1 MSLKQCRSS
10 ATGLASCRGVFDYAS
25 KNARLSEIEE
35 LQSAPEFWD
44 DPEKGRAIIA
54 EMKGAR
60 SIVDPVNKLNSA
72 FEDIDVLREM
82 AAESDDEDVLPEA
95 IETFGKAQI
104 ILEDLEFRLM
114 LGGQNDPADAFVQVS
129 SGAGGI
135 DACDWALML
144 LRMYTRWAEQRGYKV
159 EQVEYQEEPE
169 GGIRTATI
177 ALRGEYAF
185 GYMKAESGVHRL
197 VRISPFDAQA
207 RRQTAFASV
216 DVSPEI
222 DDSIEIDLDESDI
235 KVETMRAGGAGGQH
249 VNKTESAVR
258 MTHIPTGVVVRCQNE
273 RSQHKN
279 RATALKLL
287 KAKLLA
293 VEEAK
298 RDSEMAALYG
308 EKGEIAWGNQ
318 IRSYVLNPYQMVKDH
333 RTSHEDGNVMG
344 VLDGNVHPFIESYLR
359 QRNK

>member
-1 MSLKQCRSS
+1 
-10 ATGLASCRGVFDYAS
+10 
-25 KNARLSEIEE
+25 
-35 LQSAPEFWD
+35 
-44 DPEKGRAIIA
+44 
-54 EMKGAR
+54 MKAAR
-60 SIVDPVNKLNSA
+60 SIVDPVDKLTSA
-72 FEDIDVLREM
+72 FEDIEVLQEM
-82 AAESDDEDVLPEA
+82 TEEGEDEELLSEA
-95 IETFGKAQI
+95 VGTLAKAQGV
-104 ILEDLEFRLM
+104 LEDLEFRLM
-114 LGGQNDPADAFVQVS
+114 LGGPNDPADAFVQIS

-135 DACDWALML
+135 DACDWASML
-144 LRMYTRWAEQRGYKV
+144 LRMYTRWADQRGYKI

-177 ALRGEYAF
+177 AIRGEYAF
-185 GYMKAESGVHRL
+185 GYMKAEAGVHRL

-207 RRQTAFASV
+207 RRQTSFASV
-216 DVSPEI
+216 DVSPDI
-222 DDSIEIDLDESDI
+222 DDSIQIDLDESDI

-308 EKGEIAWGNQ
+308 EKGEIAWSNQ
-318 IRSYVLNPYQMVKDH
+318 IRSYVLNPYQMVKDR
-333 RTSHEDGNVMG
+333 RTSHEDGNVAAVM
-344 VLDGNVHPFIESYLR
+344 DGAIHPFIESYLR

>member
-1 MSLKQCRSS
+1 
-10 ATGLASCRGVFDYAS
+10 
-25 KNARLSEIEE
+25 
-35 LQSAPEFWD
+35 
-44 DPEKGRAIIA
+44 
-54 EMKGAR
+54 MKLAR
-60 SIVDPVNKLNSA
+60 SIVDPVDKLNSG
-72 FEDIDVLREM
+72 FEDLEVLQEM
-82 AAESDDEDVLPEA
+82 AAESDEDEIFPEA
-95 IETFGKAQI
+95 LETFHKTRA

-114 LGGQNDPADAFVQVS
+114 LGGPNDATDAFVQVS

-177 ALRGEYAF
+177 AIRGEYAF

-207 RRQTAFASV
+207 RRQTAFSSV
-216 DVSPEI
+216 DVTPDI
-222 DDSIEIDLDESDI
+222 DDSIQIDLDDADI

-258 MTHIPTGVVVRCQNE
+258 MTHLPTGLVVRCQNE

-287 KAKLLA
+287 KAKILA
-293 VEEAK
+293 MEEAK
-298 RDSEMAALYG
+298 RDTEMAALYG

-333 RTSHEDGNVMG
+333 RTSHEDGNVGG